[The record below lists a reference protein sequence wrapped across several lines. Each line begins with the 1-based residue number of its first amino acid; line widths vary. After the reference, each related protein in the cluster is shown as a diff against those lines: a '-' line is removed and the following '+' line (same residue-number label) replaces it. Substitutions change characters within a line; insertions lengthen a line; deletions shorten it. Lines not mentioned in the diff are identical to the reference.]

1 MTFRIGSTPVV
12 VHPLTPVAFAAML
25 VLGDTALALS
35 LLWSLAVH
43 EYAHI
48 AFARSFGY
56 EINALRLTPF
66 GGELR
71 LVEKLEPRAELAISA
86 AGPAASVILAAAT
99 ALVADI
105 FPALGGALAPFCATS
120 LLLAVS
126 NLIPAH
132 PLDGGRMLTALLLC
146 FFSESAVRR
155 FMALTGFMLGAAA
168 LLGGSFLLMRGQFSQ
183 FLVLG
188 PFLILSAQ
196 RERKTAFYALR
207 RSERKK
213 TAVKGGMGARLLAIP
228 DDMYARDAI
237 RLFAPGAY
245 NVLAIVDGELHMLGQ
260 LGEAELLD
268 GLIKL
273 GAEATVGE
281 IHSAG
286 LSPAAKTILPR
297 PNTS

>member
-1 MTFRIGSTPVV
+1 MTFRIGATPFV
-12 VHPLTPVAFAAML
+12 VHPLTPFAFAAML

-48 AFARSFGY
+48 AFARSFGC
-56 EINALRLTPF
+56 EIGALRITPF

-86 AGPAASVILAAAT
+86 AGPAASIVLAAAT

-105 FPALGGALAPFCATS
+105 LPALSGALAPFCATS

-132 PLDGGRMLTALLLC
+132 PLDGGRMLSAFLLRY
-146 FFSESAVRR
+146 FSESAVRR
-155 FMALTGFMLGAAA
+155 VMALIGVILGGAA
-168 LLGGSFLLMRGQFSQ
+168 LFGGAFLLFSGQFSQ
-183 FLVLG
+183 FLILG
-188 PFLILSAQ
+188 PFLILSALH
-196 RERKTAFYALR
+196 ERKTAFYALR
-207 RSERKK
+207 RSESKK
-213 TAVKGGMGARLLAIP
+213 AVIKGGMGARLLAVP
-228 DDMYARDAI
+228 DDMYARDAV

-245 NVLAIVDGELHMLGQ
+245 NVLAVVDGELCMLGQ

-268 GLIKL
+268 GLIRL

-281 IHSAG
+281 MLNA
-286 LSPAAKTILPR
+286 TR
-297 PNTS
+297 